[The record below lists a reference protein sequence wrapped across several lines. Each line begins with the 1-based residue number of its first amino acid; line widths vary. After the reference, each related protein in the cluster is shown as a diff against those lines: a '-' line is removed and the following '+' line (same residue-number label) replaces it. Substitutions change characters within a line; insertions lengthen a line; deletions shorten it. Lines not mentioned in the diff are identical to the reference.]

1 MRTVRLPGLAFLAES
16 QLSIRFNGEARG
28 RGSRLCRKRAVSL
41 ITRRSSRTRKDSCRV
56 GPVEEE
62 VEDDSEKGGPV
73 AFSSQYSASSKGKG
87 QDTYPKGLGRQEAN
101 GSFNPNGPRRNTV
114 YEDQREIG
122 CAEAAVSF
130 ALPGPFS
137 RHSRG

>member
-1 MRTVRLPGLAFLAES
+1 M
-16 QLSIRFNGEARG
+16 
-28 RGSRLCRKRAVSL
+28 CRKRAVSL
-41 ITRRSSRTRKDSCRV
+41 IARCSSRTREDSRRV
-56 GPVEEE
+56 GPVKEE
-62 VEDDSEKGGPV
+62 VEGDSKKGGPV
-73 AFSSQYSASSKGKG
+73 AFSSQYSASLKGKG
-87 QDTYPKGLGRQEAN
+87 QYTYPKGLGRQETN

-137 RHSRG
+137 RHSSG